1 MTRRS
6 TTSRTASVSGFAIA
20 IGPGK
25 AGAASEGP
33 KAWLTWISRWLS
45 LISAVGAV
53 AVGAI
58 AVVVVVA
65 MVVVVEP
72 QIAPSIFKTPT
83 ASVFSAGA

>member
-1 MTRRS
+1 
-6 TTSRTASVSGFAIA
+6 V
-20 IGPGK
+20 
-25 AGAASEGP
+25 
-33 KAWLTWISRWLS
+33 
-45 LISAVGAV
+45 VAV